1 MKTIVKM
8 IFAIVFLV
16 ALSGCGGIT
25 SALNATK
32 NQQSSEKAM
41 VVFDIPVETD
51 LATVKKGLKEAI
63 AYRSQSFQEK
73 TNFLPASLPDVPL
86 APDFNGPTMFSSG
99 LMNMAAGNP
108 SMEMMKTNVTNSYY
122 SLSGTEEFGSI
133 YAKKTMAYVGALYPS
148 KQITRVYLI
157 VYYQEGTSGITGAI
171 AKAMA
176 DGIVGQKGAIPFM
189 LQVKEKF
196 LEFVPGSFIIDVQP
210 EELSQYGLTKMNRVE
225 KITQ

>member
-1 MKTIVKM
+1 MKTVIRM
-8 IFAIVFLV
+8 ISVVVLMI
-16 ALSGCGGIT
+16 ALSGCGGVT

-51 LATVKKGLKEAI
+51 LAIVKKGLKEAI

-73 TNFLPASLPDVPL
+73 TNFLPAELPNVPL
-86 APDFNGPTMFSSG
+86 APDFNGPTMFSGG

-108 SMEMMKTNVTNSYY
+108 MIEMMKTNVTNSYY
-122 SLSGTEEFGSI
+122 SLSGNEEFGSV

-157 VYYQEGTSGITGAI
+157 VYFQEGTNGITGAI

-196 LEFVPGSFIIDVQP
+196 LEHVPGSFIIDVQP
-210 EELSQYGLTKMNRVE
+210 AELSQYGLTKINRVE
-225 KITQ
+225 KITE